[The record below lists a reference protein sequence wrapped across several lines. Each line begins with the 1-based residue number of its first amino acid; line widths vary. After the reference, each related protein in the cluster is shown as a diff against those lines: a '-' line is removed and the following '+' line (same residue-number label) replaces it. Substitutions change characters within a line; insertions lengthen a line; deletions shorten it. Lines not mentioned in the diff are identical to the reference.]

1 MRMALVLGAIV
12 VLALPAAH
20 GLGTDLDKKRA
31 YGKHLAAECTACHR
45 LDGVDVGIPSI
56 VGRPA
61 ADLVRALK
69 AFKDGKRTN
78 PAMIS
83 VAQSLDEEQME
94 ALAAYFGSLPK
105 ANATSAQNTPASD
118 DQSLSANR

>member
-45 LDGVDVGIPSI
+45 LDGVNVGIPSI
-56 VGRPA
+56 VGWPA

-69 AFKDGKRTN
+69 TFKDGNRTN

-105 ANATSAQNTPASD
+105 PAPASAQNTPAPGEERAD
-118 DQSLSANR
+118 AR

>member
-1 MRMALVLGAIV
+1 MRMALVLGAV
-12 VLALPAAH
+12 ATLALPAGSGRGA
-20 GLGTDLDKKRA
+20 DLDKKRA

-56 VGRPA
+56 VGLPSTDFIR
-61 ADLVRALK
+61 VLK
-69 AFKDGKRTN
+69 AFQSGQRTN
-78 PAMIS
+78 PAMAS

-105 ANATSAQNTPASD
+105 PAPTSAQNAPAPGEERVD
-118 DQSLSANR
+118 AR

>member
-1 MRMALVLGAIV
+1 MRMALMLGAIV
-12 VLALPAAH
+12 VALPAAH
-20 GLGTDLDKKRA
+20 GLGTDLDKMRA

-45 LDGVDVGIPSI
+45 LDGVNVGIPSI
-56 VGRPA
+56 VGWPS

-69 AFKDGKRTN
+69 AFKDGTRTN

-105 ANATSAQNTPASD
+105 PNAVSAQNTPASE
-118 DQSLSANR
+118 DQSSSANR

>member
-12 VLALPAAH
+12 VLALPAAQ

-45 LDGVDVGIPSI
+45 LDGVNVGIPSI
-56 VGRPA
+56 VGWPA

-69 AFKDGKRTN
+69 TFKDGNRTN

-105 ANATSAQNTPASD
+105 PAPASAQNASTPGEERAD
-118 DQSLSANR
+118 AR